1 MSLVQL
7 YIPMEVAQPT
17 VTRLGEQG
25 QLQFRDLNPKVN
37 AFQRAFVGEVRRL
50 DEMERKLRFLAAQTE
65 KAEIPVRP
73 VPEHGDLLSRPRTTQ
88 QMDELESAINA
99 HEARVLQLNNS
110 HEALLRRSLELT
122 EMKHVLHETASF
134 FSAAEGRGEDL
145 RRASSAGAG
154 TGVNDSL
161 LQSHYHMEEG
171 GGPASGPATS
181 SLTLGFVAGVIGR
194 SKVPTLERVLWR
206 ALRGNLYLNYADI
219 PESVIDPSTDE
230 VVDKSVFVVFAH
242 GREILAKSRK
252 LAESLGAT
260 LYPVDGDVAARRES
274 ALAVVSRLEDLN
286 AVLYNTNRTRKAEL
300 ASVAEHLA
308 VWLTIVRK
316 EKAVY
321 HTMNLFNYDRNRKCL
336 IAEAWCPTL
345 DIPNV
350 QGILRSS
357 SSPGFEE
364 GTNKFT
370 AGFQGIIDAYGVAKY
385 GEVNPGL
392 FTVITFPFLFA
403 VMFGDIGH
411 GILMA
416 SAAGYLCWK
425 EKGLAKFDGGEIFDM
440 MFGGRYI
447 ILLMGLFSIYTGA
460 IYNDIFSQSMHIF
473 HSGWEYRDVQA
484 NQTTSAHQVG
494 IYPFGLDPAWHG
506 TENML
511 IFSNSYKMK
520 MAVLFGVAQMTFGIC
535 LQLWNFTHFKK
546 RISIL
551 AEFVPQMI
559 FMQAIFGYLCVT
571 ILYKWSVDWSTTDAA
586 APNLLN
592 MLIFMFLSPGNVSEP
607 LYAGQSLVQQ
617 ILLLV
622 AFICIPWMLLMKP
635 LILKREHAAK
645 VEAASHSRDSL
656 DSAGPTD
663 PNTSSA
669 SSHEEDPAAGV
680 IASAG
685 EGGEFNFGDIMIYQI
700 IHTIEFCLGCIS
712 NTASYLRLWALSLA
726 HAQLSAVLWD
736 MTLASCFAMSPS
748 AMPVGLVI
756 GFAAWFIM
764 TISVMLIMEG
774 LSAFL
779 HALRLHWM
787 EFDNKF
793 YEGSGKAFMP
803 FAFRTILDD
812 NAEE

>member
-1 MSLVQL
+1 
-7 YIPMEVAQPT
+7 
-17 VTRLGEQG
+17 
-25 QLQFRDLNPKVN
+25 
-37 AFQRAFVGEVRRL
+37 
-50 DEMERKLRFLAAQTE
+50 
-65 KAEIPVRP
+65 
-73 VPEHGDLLSRPRTTQ
+73 
-88 QMDELESAINA
+88 MDELEAAINA
-99 HEARVLQLNNS
+99 HESRVLQLNSS

-122 EMKHVLHETASF
+122 EMKHVLRETVSF
-134 FSAAEGRGEDL
+134 FSAAEDRGEDL

-161 LQSHYHMEEG
+161 LQSHYNMEEG
-171 GGPASGPATS
+171 GAPASGPNATS
-181 SLTLGFVAGVIGR
+181 SLTLGFVAGVIDR

-219 PESVIDPSTDE
+219 PEPVTDPTTDE

-260 LYPVDGDVAARRES
+260 LYPVDGDLVARRES
-274 ALAVVSRLEDLN
+274 ALAVDSRLEDLN
-286 AVLYNTNRTRKAEL
+286 AVLYNTNLTRKAEL
-300 ASVAEHLA
+300 SSVAEHLA

-321 HTMNLFNYDRNRKCL
+321 HTMNLFNYDRTRKCL

-345 DIPNV
+345 DIPNIQAV
-350 QGILRSS
+350 LRSS

-364 GTNKFT
+364 GYDPAGGTMPSILHELPTTLTPPTYHRTNKFT
-370 AGFQGIIDAYGVAKY
+370 TGFQGIIDAYGVAKY

-416 SAAGYLCWK
+416 LAAGYLCWK
-425 EKGLAKFDGGEIFDM
+425 EKALAKFNGGEIFDM

-484 NQTTSAHQVG
+484 NQTVTAHQVG

-571 ILYKWSVDWSTTDAA
+571 ILYKWSVDWSSTDAA

-592 MLIFMFLSPGNVSEP
+592 MLIFMFLSPGTVSEP
-607 LYAGQSLVQQ
+607 LYSGQALVQQ

-622 AFICIPWMLLMKP
+622 AFICVPWMLLMKP
-635 LILKREHAAK
+635 LILKREHEKKIASGYQA
-645 VEAASHSRDSL
+645 VAPSSPRVSHSRDSL
-656 DSAGPTD
+656 DSAGP
-663 PNTSSA
+663 NASSS
-669 SSHEEDPAAGV
+669 SSHEEDPAAHV
-680 IASAG
+680 IASAGHEEEGADDGHGG

-726 HAQLSAVLWD
+726 HAQLSSVLWD
-736 MTLASCFAMSPS
+736 MTLAGCFNMSPS
-748 AMPVGLVI
+748 LMPVGLVI
-756 GFAAWFIM
+756 GFGAWFIM
-764 TISVMLIMEG
+764 TVSVMLIMEG

-812 NAEE
+812 SASEE